1 MVTRSDPQ
9 PRQPRVQTGP
19 TACGVG
25 ENYNRETNYLRV
37 YLLQLR
43 QKLEADPK
51 NPRHFITLP
60 SVGYRFEQ

>member
-1 MVTRSDPQ
+1 MRCGRKLQ
-9 PRQPRVQTGP
+9 PGNP
-19 TACGVG
+19 
-25 ENYNRETNYLRV
+25 NYLRV
-37 YLLQLR
+37 YLFQLR